1 MIQVPTKDS
10 KVRVKISFVQG
21 PSMIPPQPDFREFE
35 GTVVPSYKWL
45 NDRQFC
51 ITGDE
56 EMQIR
61 VIDMNFVKD
70 IELLTGSMKNIDTE
84 VKVYEVAGS
93 KGNKYIVTKNSKG
106 WDCTCPGFQ
115 FRKSCKHVSELS
127 ASNG

>member
-10 KVRVKISFVQG
+10 KVKVTVRFVQG
-21 PSMIPPQPDFREFE
+21 PNMIPPQPDHRVFE

-56 EMQIR
+56 FMKVR
-61 VIDMNFVKD
+61 VISMDLVND
-70 IELLTGSMKNIDTE
+70 IELLSGTMKNVDTD
-84 VKVYEVAGS
+84 VKVFEVAGS

-115 FRKSCKHVSELS
+115 FRKACKHVSELS
-127 ASNG
+127 GNE

>member
-21 PSMIPPQPDFREFE
+21 PNMIPPQPDFREFE
-35 GTVVPSYKWL
+35 GTVVPSYKWCT
-45 NDRQFC
+45 DRQFC
-51 ITGDE
+51 MTGDE
-56 EMQIR
+56 YMNVR

-70 IELLTGSMKNIDTE
+70 IELLSGSMKDVDTG

-106 WDCTCPGFQ
+106 WDCTCPGFM
-115 FRKSCKHVSELS
+115 FRKTCKHVSELS
-127 ASNG
+127 GN

>member
-1 MIQVPTKDS
+1 
-10 KVRVKISFVQG
+10 
-21 PSMIPPQPDFREFE
+21 MIPPQPDVWVFE

-51 ITGDE
+51 MTGVE
-56 EMQIR
+56 QMKIR
-61 VIDMNFVKD
+61 VINMDLVND
-70 IELLTGSMKNIDTE
+70 IELLSGSMKEVDTG

-115 FRKSCKHVSELS
+115 FRKACKHVSELS
-127 ASNG
+127 GNNS